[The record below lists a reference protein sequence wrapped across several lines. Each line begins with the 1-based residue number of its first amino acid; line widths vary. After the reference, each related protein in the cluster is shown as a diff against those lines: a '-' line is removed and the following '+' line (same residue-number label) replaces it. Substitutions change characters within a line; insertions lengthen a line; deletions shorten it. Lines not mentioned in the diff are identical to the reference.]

1 MIRASR
7 ILALAAASGL
17 LAVGTSA
24 FAQGTSLFG
33 SLGPTSQGSQGG
45 IRSNT
50 GSSSGF
56 GTSSPFNSSFGNT
69 STTGSQ
75 FGSSAFGNNT
85 LGGTQSSTLQA
96 YSQARTSNLGGA
108 QGQQGQQG
116 LGANGINGQLQ
127 SFGRTGANRFG
138 QQGFGL
144 GQNNRNGLGLQQQD
158 QQQMSPAAQQQQVRI
173 RPQVS
178 FPFQTRPTAAV
189 HSSLNLSFNRIT
201 NRGPDFANIQFSS
214 NGQGQVTLRGS
225 VPNEQAARVA
235 AALVRLEP
243 GVRSVRNEMSVTAA
257 STTPATTPLATPA
270 IPTTPPVTPPATPLA
285 TPPVPSTS
293 PVVPSTTPANP
304 Q

>member
-1 MIRASR
+1 MIRTSSR
-7 ILALAAASGL
+7 ILTLAAAASAL
-17 LAVGTSA
+17 LVVGTPV

-56 GTSSPFNSSFGNT
+56 GTASPFNSSFGNT

-75 FGSSAFGNNT
+75 FGSSAFGNNS

-108 QGQQGQQG
+108 QGQGQQG
-116 LGANGINGQLQ
+116 LGANGMNGQLQ

-144 GQNNRNGLGLQQQD
+144 GQNGRNGQGLQQLD
-158 QQQMSPAAQQQQVRI
+158 QQQTSPAAQQQVRI

-201 NRGPDFANIQFSS
+201 NRGPDFANIQFSA

-243 GVRSVRNEMSVTAA
+243 GVRSVRNEMSVTTSSVA
-257 STTPATTPLATPA
+257 PATTSLTGPA
-270 IPTTPPVTPPATPLA
+270 IPTTPPVTPPATPLV
-285 TPPVPSTS
+285 PPPTI
-293 PVVPSTTPANP
+293 PSTTPANP